1 MAHTDVGMIILKTEG
16 VANAVGLGGSQ
27 GGCGKQVQDVSRAK
41 AFDISNILDGF
52 DPQLVNLVE
61 SVGIGLDGLVSEL
74 NAGKIGQL
82 LLLNIINAQSL
93 PEHLVRRF
101 HLRVPVDGFGQ
112 IVDASDS
119 VRDRGEV
126 GKTGRGRLGSLLKT
140 KHLGVGLLG
149 GHVVVHIDNSS
160 GTDASILREN
170 HVAGGLDEIG
180 DSILREDLQ
189 GAGDQ
194 RDVVGLQG
202 ELGDD
207 SEVAAATPESPE
219 ELSVCSVVGDDLG
232 AISENHVVTENVVH
246 GEAIPVKEVADTT
259 DQVEA
264 GDTNCLE
271 TTANGV
277 LSVGCQLLVDIHP
290 LVARSNLNVVI
301 IGINLESVHSVQD
314 EKDAVVDRVGSG
326 ILSTHEGSENR
337 G

>member
-1 MAHTDVGMIILKTEG
+1 MAHTDVGLIIFKTEG
-16 VANAVGLGGSQ
+16 VTNAVGLGGSQ
-27 GGCGKQVQDVSRAK
+27 GGCGKQVQDVRRAK
-41 AFDISNILDGF
+41 AFDISNILDGL
-52 DPQLVNLVE
+52 DPRLVDLVE

-101 HLRVPVDGFGQ
+101 HLRVPIDGFGH

-126 GKTGRGRLGSLLKT
+126 GKTGRGRVGSLLKT

-149 GHVVVHIDNSS
+149 GHVIVHIENSS
-160 GTDASILREN
+160 GADASILREN

-207 SEVAAATPESPE
+207 SEVAAATLESPE

-246 GEAIPVKEVADTT
+246 GEAILVKKIADTT
-259 DQVEA
+259 DQGEA

-277 LSVGCQLLVDIHP
+277 LSVGCQFLVDIHP
-290 LVARSNLNVVI
+290 LVARSNFNVVI
-301 IGINLESVHSVQD
+301 VGVDFASVQSIQG
-314 EKDAVVDRVGSG
+314 EKDTVVDRVGSG
-326 ILSTHEGSENR
+326 VLLTYSVSG
-337 G
+337 